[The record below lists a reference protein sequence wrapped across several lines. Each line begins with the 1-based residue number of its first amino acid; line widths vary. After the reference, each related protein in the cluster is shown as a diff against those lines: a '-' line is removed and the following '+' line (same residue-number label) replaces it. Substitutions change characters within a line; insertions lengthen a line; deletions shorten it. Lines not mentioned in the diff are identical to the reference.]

1 MSCPTKVQSALKQL
15 EWIDASTLG
24 ASRVTTQVWFKPKA
38 GQNYDEGALKAAI
51 TKAGSNYA
59 FAGVVKAPQ
68 LTGSSTSL
76 DGKPTV
82 PAPGAGSE
90 PAK

>member
-15 EWIDASTLG
+15 EWIDAATLG

-38 GQNYDEGALKAAI
+38 GQTYDEGALKAAI

-59 FAGVVKAPQ
+59 FAGVVKAPA
-68 LTGSSTSL
+68 GAE
-76 DGKPTV
+76 KP
-82 PAPGAGSE
+82 AE
-90 PAK
+90 PAKPAAGSPGS